1 MPDLLFFYPILSD
14 KSSIRLFLMTFLYP
28 SVEIDLQVKAYII
41 SLIPTFAGAVCGLHL
56 NRVLA
61 HDTVHFWE

>member
-1 MPDLLFFYPILSD
+1 
-14 KSSIRLFLMTFLYP
+14 MTFLYP

-61 HDTVHFWE
+61 HDTVRFWE